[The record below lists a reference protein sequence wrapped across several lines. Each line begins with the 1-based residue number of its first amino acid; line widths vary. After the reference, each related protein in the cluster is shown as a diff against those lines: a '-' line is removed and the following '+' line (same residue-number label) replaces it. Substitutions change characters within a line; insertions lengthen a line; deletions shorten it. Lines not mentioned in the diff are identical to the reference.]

1 MKRAVDMARENNVHI
16 VFIQKEFNI
25 KQALTFAEEL
35 KGKVVQI
42 DPLNYEW
49 GEELIHIA
57 DAFD

>member
-1 MKRAVDMARENNVHI
+1 MI
-16 VFIQKEFNI
+16 VTL
-25 KQALTFAEEL
+25 AGEL
-35 KGKVVQI
+35 KGTVVQI

>member
-1 MKRAVDMARENNVHI
+1 MIGARILDGDI

-35 KGKVVQI
+35 KGTVVQI